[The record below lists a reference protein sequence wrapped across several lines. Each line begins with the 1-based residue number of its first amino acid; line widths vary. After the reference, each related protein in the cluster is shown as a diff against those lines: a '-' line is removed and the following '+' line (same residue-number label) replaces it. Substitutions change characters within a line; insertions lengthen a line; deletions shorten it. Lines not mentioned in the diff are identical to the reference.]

1 MANMGWILIV
11 TMVGLALIIA
21 GAQLSSQEDEEGD
34 VEDSGDIGSDEDNR
48 ILDVCLQSHS
58 HDMTHYH
65 ANLEIS
71 IRGENRII
79 PTSTGVT
86 STCMSGIHTHGD
98 DGTLHIETP
107 GDMEARI
114 EHFFTIWDQPLS
126 ETQLMEAT
134 VGQGESIT
142 MTVDGVVVEDYQ
154 NHIFVD
160 GQQVTIKLE

>member
-134 VGQGESIT
+134 VGQGELIT